1 MAYILKV
8 EYQLFF
14 FFVCVEL
21 RLVKSNKILGLGQKK
36 IL

>member
-8 EYQLFF
+8 EYQFF